1 MSLADPEVP
10 RIELRPGYS
19 ISRLIKGGWQLASGH
34 GTVNQERETIL
45 ADMDRYVDT
54 GMTTF
59 DCADI
64 YTGVEAMI
72 GEYLGRVRERHG
84 SVGVERVQVH
94 TKFVPDVS
102 QLATI
107 TAAEVEQAID
117 RSLRRLGVERLDLVQ
132 FHWWDYE
139 VPRYVE
145 VGMMLSRLVEQGKIR
160 HVGATNFSC
169 ATLQELL
176 DAGVPLV
183 SHQVQYSLLDRRP
196 AGEMTSLCRSRG
208 VSLLCYGALAG
219 GFLSHRYLGAPE
231 PEPPFAN
238 RSLVKYQLIIEEFG
252 GWNAFQ
258 ELLQVLAG
266 IANRLQVPIGAA
278 AIRALLDRL
287 QVGAVIVGARN
298 SSYLGETLAALDC
311 DLGPTEYSAI
321 ESVLRGS
328 LGPVGDVY
336 QLEREK
342 GGRHANIMRYELNRE
357 RSEGP
362 IEH

>member
-208 VSLLCYGALAG
+208 VSLLC
-219 GFLSHRYLGAPE
+219 
-231 PEPPFAN
+231 
-238 RSLVKYQLIIEEFG
+238 
-252 GWNAFQ
+252 
-258 ELLQVLAG
+258 
-266 IANRLQVPIGAA
+266 
-278 AIRALLDRL
+278 
-287 QVGAVIVGARN
+287 
-298 SSYLGETLAALDC
+298 
-311 DLGPTEYSAI
+311 
-321 ESVLRGS
+321 
-328 LGPVGDVY
+328 
-336 QLEREK
+336 
-342 GGRHANIMRYELNRE
+342 
-357 RSEGP
+357 
-362 IEH
+362 